1 MGKQGRAG
9 HGQNYQ
15 GEDGVQQDKAVQ
27 AWREGFVRM
36 TVVVKY
42 IPTDGPPFLK
52 NPILS
57 VLLKDGDFNRQ
68 ISAKLKNG
76 DGAEIAR
83 AATRI
88 INVLIAAL
96 QKEREEHP

>member
-1 MGKQGRAG
+1 
-9 HGQNYQ
+9 
-15 GEDGVQQDKAVQ
+15 
-27 AWREGFVRM
+27 M

-42 IPTDGPPFLK
+42 IPTNGPPFPK

-57 VLLKDGDFNRQ
+57 VRLKDGDFNRQ
-68 ISAKLKNG
+68 ISAKLEKG

-88 INVLIAAL
+88 INVLIAVL
-96 QKEREEHP
+96 QKEREEFP